1 MHGILVSQEKV
12 RVQGNNQEQRVL
24 YVSSLGGEG
33 SSSQDAVRRLE
44 RLILC
49 MVGMVSFFYQ
59 MVGTEG
65 S

>member
-1 MHGILVSQEKV
+1 MHGTLVSQEKIQ
-12 RVQGNNQEQRVL
+12 VQGNNQEQRVL

-33 SSSQDAVRRLE
+33 SFSQDAVRRLE

-49 MVGMVSFFYQ
+49 MVGMVSSFYQ